1 MAEAQESE
9 NDRQL
14 AYEFRDD
21 QKYRDY
27 TGVQLQDAIAKR
39 IINLYSMLN
48 GSDDSSRHSNLK
60 RIIFL
65 FENLDPTN
73 AKNMRGEGF
82 FITEVTIEGYKKQLR
97 IFTDYEYILGPV
109 ENDITRLNTL
119 LGRLLGM
126 GCIVYNQARGLRQSL
141 HVYYLDIVAC
151 ILKPVVSRSKMRTIL
166 KAYES
171 EYQAIYD
178 YLIQECPD
186 NAILIQTTK
195 QYQHANLYNLYN
207 NFERSRPAAAP
218 PPTASP
224 HIHIPLIPLGGNKT
238 KKYTSKPKG
247 KGKTKSKGKSQT
259 KSKGKGQTKSKGKGQ
274 TKSKK

>member
-21 QKYRDY
+21 QEYGEY
-27 TGVQLQDAIAKR
+27 TVVQLQDAIAKR
-39 IINLYSMLN
+39 IIDLYSILN
-48 GSDDSSRHSNLK
+48 GSDDGSPHSEKINNLK

-65 FENLDPTN
+65 FENLDSTN
-73 AKNMRGEGF
+73 AKNIRGKGF
-82 FITEVTIEGYKKQLR
+82 FVTEVTIEGYKKQLR
-97 IFTDYEYILGPV
+97 IFTDYEYILGPL

-126 GCIVYNQARGLRQSL
+126 GCIVYNQARVLRQSL
-141 HVYYLDIVAC
+141 HKCYLDITAC
-151 ILKPVVSRSKMRTIL
+151 ILTPVVSRSKMRKIL
-166 KAYES
+166 TAYES

-178 YLIQECPD
+178 YLIQKCPD

-195 QYQHANLYNLYN
+195 QYQHANLYNLYD
-207 NFERSRPAAAP
+207 NFERSRPAAP
-218 PPTASP
+218 PPTASA

-238 KKYTSKPKG
+238 KKYTSKSKG
-247 KGKTKSKGKSQT
+247 KGKTKSKGKGKT
-259 KSKGKGQTKSKGKGQ
+259 KSKGKGKTSK

>member
-21 QKYRDY
+21 QEYRDY

-39 IINLYSMLN
+39 IIDLYSILN

-73 AKNMRGEGF
+73 AKNLREKGF
-82 FITEVTIEGYKKQLR
+82 FVTEVTIEGYKKQLR
-97 IFTDYEYILGPV
+97 IFTDYEYILGPL
-109 ENDITRLNTL
+109 ENDVTRLNTL

-126 GCIVYNQARGLRQSL
+126 GCIVYNQARVLRQSL
-141 HVYYLDIVAC
+141 HVCYLDIVAC

-171 EYQAIYD
+171 EYQANYD
-178 YLIQECPD
+178 YLTQECPYH
-186 NAILIQTTK
+186 AILIQTTK
-195 QYQHANLYNLYN
+195 QYQHANLYNLYKI
-207 NFERSRPAAAP
+207 FERLRPAAP

-224 HIHIPLIPLGGNKT
+224 HIHIPLGGNKT
-238 KKYTSKPKG
+238 KKYTSKSKGKCQTKSKGKGKTKSKG

-259 KSKGKGQTKSKGKGQ
+259 KSKGKR
-274 TKSKK
+274 

>member
-21 QKYRDY
+21 QEYRDY

-39 IINLYSMLN
+39 IIDLYSILN
-48 GSDDSSRHSNLK
+48 GSDDGSRHSNLK

-73 AKNMRGEGF
+73 AKNLREQGF
-82 FITEVTIEGYKKQLR
+82 FVTEVTIEGYKKQLR

-126 GCIVYNQARGLRQSL
+126 GCIVYNQARVLRQSL
-141 HVYYLDIVAC
+141 HVYYLDIIAC

-166 KAYES
+166 RAYES

-178 YLIQECPD
+178 YLTQECPD
-186 NAILIQTTK
+186 RVTLIQTTK
-195 QYQHANLYNLYN
+195 QYQHANLYDLYN

-218 PPTASP
+218 PPTASD
-224 HIHIPLIPLGGNKT
+224 IHIPLIPLGGNKT

-247 KGKTKSKGKSQT
+247 KGKTKSKGKGKTKSKGKSQT
-259 KSKGKGQTKSKGKGQ
+259 KSKGKSQ